1 MTDEEEHMKIP
12 FSLRGEPMRFSPSS
26 LKTDD
31 NELTAFQLSQLQWL
45 RTEVDR
51 AQDDMMRRD
60 AHPNSKNKLFYA
72 RQELKKFT
80 SNLRAAGKN
89 I

>member
-1 MTDEEEHMKIP
+1 MTNEEEHMKIP
-12 FSLRGEPMRFSPSS
+12 FPLRGEPMKFSPSS
-26 LKTDD
+26 LKTD
-31 NELTAFQLSQLQWL
+31 ELTAFQLSQLQFL

-51 AQDDMMRRD
+51 AQDDMLRRD

-72 RQELKKFT
+72 RQELKKLT
-80 SNLRAAGKN
+80 SDLRAAGKN

>member
-1 MTDEEEHMKIP
+1 MTNKEDHMKIP
-12 FSLRGEPMRFSPSS
+12 FPLRGEPMEFSPSS
-26 LKTDD
+26 LKTD
-31 NELTAFQLSQLQWL
+31 ELTAFQLSQLQFL

-51 AQDDMMRRD
+51 AQDEMLRRD

-72 RQELKKFT
+72 HQELKKFT
-80 SNLRAAGKN
+80 SDLRAAGKN